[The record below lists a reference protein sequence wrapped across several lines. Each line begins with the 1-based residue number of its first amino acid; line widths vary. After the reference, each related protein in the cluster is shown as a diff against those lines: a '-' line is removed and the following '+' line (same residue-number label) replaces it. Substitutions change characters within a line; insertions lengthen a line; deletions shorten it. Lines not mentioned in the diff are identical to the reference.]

1 MSAFAAP
8 SSAPQERRDLMTR
21 HEKLSRREFVISA
34 ATATGGLL
42 VGLSV
47 PGYAAEFAGKTWAA
61 DSADPREVN
70 AWVVIQPDE
79 TVILRCPMAEMGQG
93 TGSGLPMLLAEELEC
108 DWSKVKVEFSSVNRN
123 IRENNI
129 YGDQLTAGSRGIRT
143 TWPYVQQAGASAR
156 ARLIQAAANKWNVPA
171 KDCSAAMGK
180 VLHKASGRSL
190 SFGSLVADAAKVK
203 LAAEPAIKT
212 PEEFKFAGTR
222 QPRLDSPAKS
232 NGSAKFGIDTR
243 EQGQLYASIMSCPV
257 FGGKLVSVD
266 DGAVKNRRGVKQV
279 VKLDD
284 AVAVVADNY
293 WRANEALKLLKP
305 VWDGGAAA
313 HTDSAGFAKA
323 YRDALDGPLVTARN
337 DGDAKSVIAKSKHVI
352 TAEYETPLLAHATME
367 PCNATVHLQKDRLD
381 IWMGSQSALSNAQ
394 MAAEETGLKP
404 EQIYFHQMYLGGGF
418 GRRTFG
424 DELRHAIRVA
434 KAANI
439 DVPLQLLWSREQD
452 MRADRYRPQSAI
464 RLKGALSPDGKLEA
478 LYIQSVCASIQRS
491 TGRKVKDGIDF
502 TALEGIGPSVPY
514 NKIPN
519 WYTGQMLKDTHVPVG
534 YWRSVGG
541 SQNCFY
547 LESFIDELA
556 HAAGKDPLEFRRSLT
571 DRVDSLAVLKKLE
584 EISDWHKPLPAGRGR
599 GLSLVDNHE
608 ALGGQVAE
616 VTIQPNGAVKVD
628 RVFAATDAYH
638 VVNPNLVDAQIEGG
652 VIFGMTAMLYGEI
665 MVKNGAVVQG
675 NFNDY
680 RMVRMPD
687 VPETVTALALT
698 GGKDEKGK
706 PKWGGVGE
714 CSTAPIAAAI
724 ANAIFAASG
733 KRIRSLPLKNIR
745 LTELASL

>member
-1 MSAFAAP
+1 MTKSLT
-8 SSAPQERRDLMTR
+8 RRR
-21 HEKLSRREFVISA
+21 FVISA
-34 ATATGGLL
+34 ATASGGLL
-42 VGLSV
+42 VGLTL
-47 PGYAAEFAGKTWAA
+47 PGYAAEFATQSWAA
-61 DSADPREVN
+61 DSADAREVN
-70 AWVVIQPDE
+70 AWVVIEPDE

-108 DWSKVKVEFSSVNRN
+108 DWSKVKVEFASVNRN
-123 IRENNI
+123 IRENTI

-156 ARLIQAAANKWNVPA
+156 ARLIQAAAAKWNVPA
-171 KDCSAAMGK
+171 SECSASKGK
-180 VLHKASGRSL
+180 VMHNASGRSL
-190 SFGSLVADAAKVK
+190 SFGALVADAAKIK
-203 LAAEPAIKT
+203 LASEPAIKT
-212 PEEFKFAGTR
+212 PEQFKLVGTR
-222 QPRLDSPAKS
+222 QPRLDSSIKS

-243 EQGQLYASIMSCPV
+243 QPGQLYASIMSCPV
-257 FGGKLVSVD
+257 FGGKLKSVD
-266 DGAVKNRRGVKQV
+266 DSAVKARRGVKQV

-313 HTDSAGFAKA
+313 KTDSAQFAKE
-323 YRDALDGPLVTARN
+323 YRDALDGPMVTARN
-337 DGDAKSVIAKSKHVI
+337 DGDAKAAIAASKNVI

-381 IWMGSQSALSNAQ
+381 IWMGSQSALDNAK
-394 MAAEETGLKP
+394 MAALEAGLKP
-404 EQIYFHQMYLGGGF
+404 EQVYFHQMYLGGGF

-424 DELRHAIRVA
+424 DELRHAVRVA
-434 KAANI
+434 KAGNI

-452 MRADRYRPQSAI
+452 MHADRYRPQSAI
-464 RLKGALSPDGKLEA
+464 RMKGALSSDGKLEA
-478 LYIQSVCASIQRS
+478 IYIQSVCGSILRS
-491 TGRKVKDGIDF
+491 TGRPAKDGIDG

-514 NKIPN
+514 NKVPN
-519 WYTGQMLKDTHVPVG
+519 WYTGQMLKNTHVPVA

-556 HAAGKDPLEFRRSLT
+556 HAAGKDPLEFRKSLT
-571 DRVDSLAVLKKLE
+571 DRADSLAVLNKLE
-584 EISDWHKPLPAGRGR
+584 QISGWGKPMAAGRGH
-599 GLSLVDNHE
+599 GISLVENHG
-608 ALGGQVAE
+608 AVGGQIAE
-616 VTIQPNGAVKVD
+616 VTVGANGAVKVD

-652 VIFGMTAMLYGEI
+652 AIFGMTAMLYGEI
-665 MVKNGAVVQG
+665 TIKDGAALQS

-680 RMVRMPD
+680 RMTRIPD
-687 VPETVTALALT
+687 APDMVTALALT
-698 GGKDEKGK
+698 GGKDKEGK

-733 KRIRSLPLKNIR
+733 KRIRSLPLKN
-745 LTELASL
+745 LKLQELASL

>member
-1 MSAFAAP
+1 
-8 SSAPQERRDLMTR
+8 MTR
-21 HEKLSRREFVISA
+21 HEKLSRRDFVISA

-42 VGLSV
+42 VGLTV
-47 PGYAAEFAGKTWAA
+47 PGYAAEFADKTWAA

-123 IRENNI
+123 IREHNI

-190 SFGSLVADAAKVK
+190 SFGSLVTDAAKVK

-212 PEEFKFAGTR
+212 PEQFKLAGTR

-232 NGSAKFGIDTR
+232 TGSAKFGIDTR
-243 EQGQLYASIMSCPV
+243 EKDQLYASIMSCPV

-266 DGAVKNRRGVKQV
+266 DSAVKNRRGVKQV

-337 DGDAKSVIAKSKHVI
+337 DGDAKSAIAKSQHVI

-434 KAANI
+434 KAGNI

-464 RLKGALSPDGKLEA
+464 RLKGALTADGKLEA

-571 DRVDSLAVLKKLE
+571 DRVDSLAVLAKLE
-584 EISDWHKPLPAGRGR
+584 EISNWHKPLPAGRGR

-665 MVKNGAVVQG
+665 TVKNGAVVQG

-687 VPETVTALALT
+687 VPDTMATLALT